1 MAAERTEEEVKKLA
15 HLGDKIMKAL
25 RCDAG
30 AEGTPCESDQRAAV
44 EFMIE
49 YIKLHGYEVSG
60 TRPAEPRPQGSG
72 G

>member
-1 MAAERTEEEVKKLA
+1 MADELTEKEVKSLA

-30 AEGTPCESDQRAAV
+30 ANGTPCEADRHTAV
-44 EFMIE
+44 ECMIE
-49 YIKLHGYEVSG
+49 YVKLHGYEVS
-60 TRPAEPRPQGSG
+60 EPRPQGSG

>member
-1 MAAERTEEEVKKLA
+1 MSNELTDEEIKKLA

-30 AEGTPCESDQRAAV
+30 ADGTPCGTDRRAAV
-44 EFMIE
+44 EYMIE
-49 YIKLHGYEVSG
+49 YIKLHGYEVS
-60 TRPAEPRPQGSG
+60 EPRPQGSG